1 MPTTRRR
8 SARGARAARTTAT
21 SITATHVLALALT
34 LTLGAGCA
42 PRTAAVTEWTPP
54 PLADAAPISVAEY
67 TQRRAALAD
76 AMDEGVLLVL
86 GTPEPAADYLP
97 FEQRAHFRY
106 LTGITEPDA
115 ALIIEKRQG
124 QVEERLFVLP
134 RDPTRETWE
143 GRRLGAAGAEAA
155 TGIPAAV
162 NRELLPE
169 LETRLARH
177 GTLYILG
184 RRPPQPAPGIFLDPE
199 AQLVLNLL
207 TMHPHLELRNL
218 EPRIMELRAFKSP
231 AEIDLLT
238 RAIYIS
244 TLAHLEA
251 ARAAAPGMNE
261 FEIQA
266 LIEYTFRRHGAEGP
280 GYASIVGSGPNST
293 TLHYREADRFMQ
305 AGEVL
310 LMDVGAAYRGY
321 TADVTRTVPVDGTFT
336 PEQRHV
342 YQIVLDAQKAAEALI
357 RPGEVWNRLDAAA
370 EEVLARGLAELGLID
385 APDAT
390 YLCESARFGRVCP
403 QYRLWYMHGLGHG
416 IGLAVHD
423 PDPAVWLGIHGPPPP
438 GAGQFVT
445 GSIFTIE
452 PGLYIRADALDHLP
466 DTPENRAM
474 AQRLRPVLERYA
486 NIGVRVEDNYLVTEN
501 GFVRLTAGA
510 PREMDEI
517 EALMAEPGR
526 MGAPRRPDIVD
537 WYRQTE
543 PRR

>member
-1 MPTTRRR
+1 MPAISPRP
-8 SARGARAARTTAT
+8 ALLLLVVLAAACGPRAAAM
-21 SITATHVLALALT
+21 
-34 LTLGAGCA
+34 
-42 PRTAAVTEWTPP
+42 PEWTPL
-54 PLADAAPISVAEY
+54 PLPDAAPIAVAEY
-67 TQRRAALAD
+67 TERRAALAE
-76 AMDEGVLLVL
+76 AMDDGVLLVM
-86 GTPEPAADYLP
+86 GSPEPAADYLP
-97 FEQRAHFRY
+97 YEQRAHFRY
-106 LTGITEPDA
+106 LTGIVEPDA

-124 QVEERLFVLP
+124 QVEERLYVLR
-134 RDPTRETWE
+134 RDPTREMWE
-143 GRRLGAAGAEAA
+143 GRRLGADGAEALS
-155 TGIPAAV
+155 GIPATV

-184 RRPPQPAPGIFLDPE
+184 RRPPQPAPGVTHGPE
-199 AQLVLNLL
+199 AQLILNLL
-207 TMHPHLELRNL
+207 AMHPHLEVRNL
-218 EPRIMELRAFKSP
+218 EPRIMQLRAFKSP
-231 AEIDLLT
+231 AEIDLLQ
-238 RAIYIS
+238 RAIAI
-244 TLAHLEA
+244 TVLAHREA

-266 LIEYTFRRHGAEGP
+266 LIEYTFRRHGADGP

-293 TLHYREADRFMQ
+293 TLHYREADRFMR
-305 AGEVL
+305 AGEL
-310 LMDVGAAYRGY
+310 LLLDVGASYRGY

-336 PEQRHV
+336 TEQRQI
-342 YQIVLDAQKAAEALI
+342 YQIVLDAQKAAEGLI
-357 RPGEVWNRLDAAA
+357 RPGEPWSRLDAAA
-370 EEVLARGLAELGLID
+370 EDVMARGLAELGLID

-438 GAGQFVT
+438 DAGRFVP

-474 AQRLRPVLERYA
+474 AQRLRPALERYA
-486 NIGVRVEDNYLVTEN
+486 NIGVRIEDNYLVTED
-501 GFVRLTAGA
+501 GVVRLTAGA
-510 PREMDEI
+510 PREVGEI
-517 EALMAEPGR
+517 EALMAQPGR
-526 MGAPRRPDIVD
+526 IGAPRRPDVVD

-543 PRR
+543 GRP